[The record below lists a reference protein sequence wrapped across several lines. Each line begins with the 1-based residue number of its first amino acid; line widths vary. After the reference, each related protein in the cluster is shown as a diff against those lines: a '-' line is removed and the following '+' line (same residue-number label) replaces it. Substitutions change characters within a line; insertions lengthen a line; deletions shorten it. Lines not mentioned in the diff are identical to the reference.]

1 MQLCY
6 AKTYSPSSIKIGCP
20 SKLKYLYV
28 YGNND
33 WINPLGLCDITT
45 HKQKKA
51 MGNASEQTNKKEKA
65 KQQQIDKKICH
76 TKGGYAKN

>member
-6 AKTYSPSSIKIGCP
+6 AKMYSPSSIKIGCP
-20 SKLKYLYV
+20 SEFYI
-28 YGNND
+28 YGYTSD

-51 MGNASEQTNKKEKA
+51 MGNASEYKKKV
-65 KQQQIDKKICH
+65 KQQQQQQIDKKICH